1 METKPSIEEF
11 NIATLPIADKVNNN
25 LQARFYEMHLAL
37 LQKAAKQIGGTF
49 AQCPQSDCIPP
60 EVEDYLTYSVMVG
73 RAAYL
78 YPLESE
84 YKNHRTV
91 EDWMNDGYGVT
102 LLREILAALDG
113 LGIRFRVQG
122 GGYDWIVIK
131 EEIER
136 REKTSKSFLDMF
148 NGA

>member
-11 NIATLPIADKVNNN
+11 NIATLPIADKVNCY
-25 LQARFYEMHLAL
+25 LQTRYYEMHLDM

-60 EVEDYLTYSVMVG
+60 EVEDYLAYAVMVG
-73 RAAYL
+73 RVAYL

-131 EEIER
+131 EAIER
-136 REKTSKSFLDMF
+136 RTKILKQSWDRCD
-148 NGA
+148 GA